1 VHHAQDRLS
10 AVGTQIHPTAVVSP
24 QAQLGEGVSIGP
36 YSVIGEHVVLGDR
49 TTVLSHCVLDGHS
62 TFGADNR
69 IGPYA
74 SLGGPPQ
81 DKKYKAESTQLIVG
95 SRNTIREFTTFNTGT
110 TQDEGITSMGDDN
123 WVMAYAHLAHD
134 VRVGHRCILAN
145 NAQIAGHV
153 TVGDWVILGGFT
165 CVHQFVK
172 IGSHS
177 MTGLGTV
184 LSQDLPPFI
193 MASGNLASASGFN
206 AEGLK
211 RRGFSPERLAAVKQM
226 YRALYRKSLTLEQAR
241 SEIAAIAAPDAKDD
255 IAMMSTFLAA
265 AERGIVR

>member
-1 VHHAQDRLS
+1 MAS
-10 AVGTQIHPTAVVSP
+10 QIHPTAVVAP
-24 QAQLGEGVSIGP
+24 GAQLGEGVSIGP

-49 TTVLSHCVLDGHS
+49 STILSHCVIDGH
-62 TFGADNR
+62 TTIGEDNR
-69 IGPYA
+69 IGPHA

-81 DKKYKAESTQLIVG
+81 DKKYKFEPTRLIIG
-95 SRNTIREFTTFNTGT
+95 HRNTIREFTTFNTGT

-123 WVMAYAHLAHD
+123 WVMAYVHLAHD
-134 VRVGHRCILAN
+134 VRIANRCILAN

-153 TVGDWVILGGFT
+153 KVGDWVILGGFT

-193 MASGNLASASGFN
+193 MASGNLAEAFGFN
-206 AEGLK
+206 SEGLK
-211 RRGFSPERLAAVKQM
+211 RRGFSPERIAAVKQM
-226 YRALYRKSLTLEQAR
+226 HRALYRRSLTLEQAR
-241 SEIAAIAAPDAKDD
+241 AEIASLAVSEAAED
-255 IAMMSTFLAA
+255 IAMMSAFLAA

>member
-1 VHHAQDRLS
+1 M
-10 AVGTQIHPTAVVSP
+10 GTQIHPTAVVAP
-24 QAQLGEGVSIGP
+24 GAQLGEGVSIGP
-36 YSVIGEHVVLGDR
+36 YSVVGANVVLGDR
-49 TTVLSHCVLDGHS
+49 TTVLSHCAIDGHS
-62 TFGADNR
+62 TFGEDNR

-81 DKKYKAESTQLIVG
+81 DKKYKAEPTQLIVG
-95 SRNTIREFTTFNTGT
+95 HRNTIREFTTFNTGT
-110 TQDEGITSMGDDN
+110 AQDEGITSMGDDN

-134 VRVGHRCILAN
+134 VRVGNRCILAN

-153 TVGDWVILGGFT
+153 KVGDWVILGGFT

-193 MASGNLASASGFN
+193 MASGNLASAFGFN

-211 RRGFSPERLAAVKQM
+211 RRGFSPERIAAIKQM
-226 YRALYRKSLTLEQAR
+226 HKALYRKSLTLEQAR
-241 SEIAAIAAPDAKDD
+241 AEISAMVVPEAADD
-255 IAMMSTFLAA
+255 IAMMSAFLAA